1 MDYIYSISL
10 FLLLLLLIAI
20 DYICRL
26 RKERRELRNYY
37 DVLLTNI
44 LKGKHR
50 EKGLSNEKTKVIF
63 GYSDTKQLEEAIKKD
78 KEKLELV
85 KQEKSEIA
93 KEGFITIYCVSSFVV
108 ILFQLF
114 PNNKIIQL
122 VSVIVLSILNL
133 YYAWKIKII

>member
-26 RKERRELRNYY
+26 RKERRELCNYY

-50 EKGLSNEKTKVIF
+50 GKGLSNEKTKVIF

-85 KQEKSEIA
+85 KLDEKELDSEKVKA
-93 KEGFITIYCVSSFVV
+93 QGVFVGLNGYSTFKKTIETNDYDVDEPLQTSF
-108 ILFQLF
+108 LE
-114 PNNKIIQL
+114 
-122 VSVIVLSILNL
+122 
-133 YYAWKIKII
+133 